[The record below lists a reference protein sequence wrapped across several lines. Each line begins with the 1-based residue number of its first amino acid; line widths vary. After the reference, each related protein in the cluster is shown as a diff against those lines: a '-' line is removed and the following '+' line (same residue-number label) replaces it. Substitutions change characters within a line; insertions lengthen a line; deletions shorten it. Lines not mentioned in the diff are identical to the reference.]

1 MQAILQ
7 FIYDN
12 GIPAMFIIILLE
24 YACFPV
30 SSEIVLPFAGAFAAA
45 KSTPF
50 YVILFLSTIA
60 GILGTSICYLIG
72 RLGGE
77 RILHKLTT
85 RFPKTKKSIDASY
98 ERFQKYG
105 SYIVCIGRV
114 IPIIRTY
121 IAFVAGSVKQPYPIF
136 FLFSIL
142 GIAIWNCLLIGIGY
156 FLKEN
161 WTHAI
166 TYYSRYKNIIIP
178 VILLIILFIIS
189 RKLRKKSELEIQ
201 ECRNAILNQRES
213 KNEP

>member
-1 MQAILQ
+1 MRFFMQTILQ
-7 FIYDN
+7 FIYEN

-45 KSTPF
+45 KNTPF
-50 YVILFLSTIA
+50 LVILLLSSIA
-60 GILGTSICYLIG
+60 GILGTTICYLIG
-72 RLGGE
+72 RIGGD
-77 RILHKLTT
+77 RILHKITT
-85 RFPKTKKSIDASY
+85 KFPKTKKSIDASY

-121 IAFVAGSVKQPYPIF
+121 IAFVAGSIKQPYPIF
-136 FLFSIL
+136 FTYSIL
-142 GIAIWNCLLIGIGY
+142 GITIWNCLLIGIGY

-166 TYYSRYKNIIIP
+166 SYYSRYKNILIP
-178 VILLIILFIIS
+178 ALLLLILFMIG
-189 RKLRKKSELEIQ
+189 RKLRKK
-201 ECRNAILNQRES
+201 NAIAVQEFHNSPS
-213 KNEP
+213 KQNK

>member
-30 SSEIVLPFAGAFAAA
+30 SSEILLPFAGAFAAA
-45 KSTPF
+45 KNTPF
-50 YVILFLSTIA
+50 LVILVLSTLA

-72 RLGGE
+72 RIGGD
-77 RILHKLTT
+77 RFLHKITT
-85 RFPKTKKSIDASY
+85 KFPKTKKSIDASY

-121 IAFVAGSVKQPYPIF
+121 IAFVAGSVNQPYPIF

-142 GIAIWNCLLIGIGY
+142 GIAVWNCLLIGIGY
-156 FLKEN
+156 FLREN

-166 TYYSRYKNIIIP
+166 SYYTRYKNIIIP
-178 VILLIILFIIS
+178 VLLLMILFLIA
-189 RKLRKKSELEIQ
+189 RKIRKKNSLAIQ
-201 ECRNAILNQRES
+201 EYHKTTSTQQP
-213 KNEP
+213 K